1 MDWRGSLDDD
11 IERLAS
17 QMIGS
22 AIEVHRILG
31 PGYIEHVYE
40 EALARELHLRTIPF
54 ERQKIIDIRYKGF
67 PIGEGRLDLLI
78 DQRIIVEL
86 KSVENLLPIHNV
98 QVHSYLKATGLQLGL
113 LINFNVPLLRDGIKR
128 IILT

>member
-11 IERLAS
+11 IEMLANK
-17 QMIGS
+17 MIGS

-31 PGYIEHVYE
+31 PGYNESVYE
-40 EALARELHLRTIPF
+40 EALVRELHLRAIPF

-67 PIGEGRLDLLI
+67 SIGEGRLDLLI
-78 DQRIIVEL
+78 NRKMIVEL
-86 KSVENLLPIHNV
+86 KSVENLLPIHHV
-98 QVHSYLKATGLQLGL
+98 QLYSYLKATGLQLGL
-113 LINFNVPLLRDGIKR
+113 LINFNVLLLRDGIKR